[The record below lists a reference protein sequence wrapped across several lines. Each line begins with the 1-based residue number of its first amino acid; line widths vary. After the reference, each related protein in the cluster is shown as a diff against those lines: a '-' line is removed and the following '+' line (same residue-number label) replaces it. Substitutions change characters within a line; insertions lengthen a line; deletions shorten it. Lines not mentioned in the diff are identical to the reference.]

1 MPSVRIE
8 VFLEQLGTYPRDAVV
23 VGVDV
28 IRATTTAIT
37 CVAGGRRCF
46 VAGNLDDVA
55 RLQPLLERPLLVG
68 ELGGNMPYGFDLNN
82 SPVAIARR
90 DGDKGRP
97 AILLSTSGTRLLR
110 AAATAHHTT
119 FAACLRN
126 WEAQAL
132 DLVRA
137 RPEHVVLLGAGT
149 RGEFRE
155 EDQLCSAW
163 IAARLVADGY
173 DTDDAT
179 RGLVERWRDAPAQ
192 VIVEGPSARYLRD
205 SGQLDDLTFILEHV
219 NDIADTYEV
228 REDELVGRTAAS
240 GPS

>member
-1 MPSVRIE
+1 MPSVRVE

-23 VGVDV
+23 IGVDV

-46 VAGNLDDVA
+46 VAGNLDEA
-55 RLQPLLERPLLVG
+55 SRLQPLLDHPILVG

-82 SPVAIARR
+82 SPVAIDRR

-110 AAATAHHTT
+110 AAAAAHHTT
-119 FAACLRN
+119 LAACLRN
-126 WEAQAL
+126 WEAQAQ
-132 DLVRA
+132 DLLRT

-155 EDQLCSAW
+155 EDQLCCGW
-163 IAARLVADGY
+163 IAARLVDGGY

-179 RGLVERWRDAPAQ
+179 RELVEAWRDAPAEA
-192 VIVEGPSARYLRD
+192 IAEGPSARYLRD
-205 SGQLDDLTFILEHV
+205 SGQLADLAFILEHV

-228 REDELVGRTAAS
+228 RGSELVGRTGAGA
-240 GPS
+240 PS